1 MFVVASRVE
10 EVARYRVVF
19 FGGSAAVLRFAR
31 ADEPPSHPPLD
42 GGRLVV
48 EFFQKVSRHIVSAR
62 ALGYLATVG
71 MVPFWGGLRV

>member
-1 MFVVASRVE
+1 MS
-10 EVARYRVVF
+10 
-19 FGGSAAVLRFAR
+19 LL
-31 ADEPPSHPPLD
+31 PIPPLD